1 MHFFVILKS
10 NGFLIDRNLCPN
22 ILRRY
27 VDDIFVTLNYHN
39 QLKKFVQVQKA
50 GSPTLF
56 YVR

>member
-1 MHFFVILKS
+1 MHFFVILKN
-10 NGFLIDRNLCPN
+10 NGFLIDRDLCPN

-27 VDDIFVTLNYHN
+27 VDDIFVTFNSHN

-50 GSPTLF
+50 GSPTLI